1 MKYTALEGDTKS
13 SVGTSGV
20 DLSFQIMSQYIY
32 KKLDPSLQEYRVLL
46 LKPGRKERGRRSK
59 KSLIECELLHRQL
72 VQGTQLP
79 FKALSYCWGDPTARY
94 RVRLGGAIHHVT
106 QSLGSFL
113 KRQREESEANQFLW
127 VDAICINQDDDHE
140 KSYQLALMRDIYGTA
155 TELLIWLGD
164 EEQPQ
169 SRGLELLGRYN
180 EHPDDT
186 VIRPARLTHTQRSDF
201 EEILSRPWFD
211 RLWIVQELLLGAF
224 RDKGDT
230 TYLISGSSRVLWTS
244 VINCMQYLSR
254 FNREDREQFPYIER
268 ILALET
274 LREIYA
280 SDPKR
285 SLLWWIAKTRNRDAT
300 DARDKV
306 YGISG
311 LVDSSDTL
319 STQVSTGYE
328 ASAARLYTDFAA
340 LALCSKSIGL
350 ALLRHCQYQKLPG
363 LPSWVPDWS
372 CCTRERP
379 LWNFLDI
386 EENDQIPDM
395 DFVIIITDY
404 AFICKEIPAVPAHY
418 QAATHVPASLA
429 IDDDKET
436 LTTRGIILGA
446 IRESVEPF
454 IGSLTKAWEDS
465 TKFML
470 QVSHCKSMMESLPTR
485 PNPYQSIAGR
495 HNAFWR
501 TILAD
506 HEESQGYHPELTGFN
521 TWLSPIPASWNSV
534 APHILQI
541 RSGRQWQ
548 VRVQAMLLQY
558 NFADFLKRGNH
569 EIADR
574 LWTAYVPKACEN
586 PPRGMTLEGEKD
598 LMIENSYD
606 PMWERLLSVNPH
618 VTPESLTRILEIKV
632 DTDMFDEAHSNSVVE
647 IEDSQEDLQRKHDDL
662 ARTWLNGPHDLINS
676 PFDLPSVIP
685 DPYSHERDAL
695 DVVFEVTEASP
706 EVRAFHVDDEQPPQH
721 KIKAMPG
728 PSTSSVGKKCEKY
741 ALGRRFFV
749 TDGNFM
755 GLGPPQAEVGDIVAV
770 FFGSDVPF
778 VLRPQEDKFR
788 LIGEAH
794 VQGIMDGEAME
805 WWKNEGTREQDPFE
819 HPTSLEEKAFI
830 IV

>member
-1 MKYTALEGDTKS
+1 
-13 SVGTSGV
+13 
-20 DLSFQIMSQYIY
+20 MSQYIY
-32 KKLDPSLQEYRVLL
+32 KKLDPSVQEYRVLL

-72 VQGTQLP
+72 AQGTHLP

-94 RVRLGGAIHHVT
+94 RIKVGGMIHHVT

-113 KRQREESEANQFLW
+113 KRQRDDSEANQFLW

-140 KSYQLALMRDIYGTA
+140 KSYQLALMRDIYDTA

-164 EEQPQ
+164 EEQPH
-169 SRGLELLGRYN
+169 SRGLELLGKYDKN
-180 EHPDDT
+180 PDDT
-186 VIRPARLTHTQRSDF
+186 GFRPARLRHTERSDF
-201 EEILSRPWFD
+201 EEILNRPWFD

-224 RDKGDT
+224 RNKGDT

-274 LREIYA
+274 LREIYS

-300 DARDKV
+300 DARDKI

-311 LVDSSDTL
+311 LVESSDTL
-319 STQVSTGYE
+319 LTLVSNGYE
-328 ASAARLYTDFAA
+328 TSAARLYTDFAA
-340 LALCSKSIGL
+340 LALCSESIGL
-350 ALLRHCQYQKLPG
+350 ALLRQCQYQILPG

-372 CCTRERP
+372 SCTREHP
-379 LWNFLDI
+379 LWNFLDN
-386 EENDQIPDM
+386 EEADHILDM
-395 DFVIIITDY
+395 DFVTIITDY

-418 QAATHVPASLA
+418 QASTRVPASLT

-436 LTTRGIILGA
+436 LTTRGLVLGE

-454 IGSLTKAWEDS
+454 IGSLTRAWEDS

-470 QVSHCKSMMESLPTR
+470 QVSYCKSMMESLPTR

-506 HEESQGYHPELTGFN
+506 HEESQGYHPDLMAFN
-521 TWLSPIPASWNSV
+521 EWLSPIPVSWIPV
-534 APHILQI
+534 APNVLQI
-541 RSGRQWQ
+541 RSGRQWH

-558 NFADFLKRGNH
+558 NFANFLKRGNRQ
-569 EIADR
+569 IADR

-586 PPRGMTLEGEKD
+586 PPCGMTPEGEKD
-598 LMIENSYD
+598 LMTDSSYD
-606 PMWERLLSVNPH
+606 PWWERLLSVNPH
-618 VTPESLTRILEIKV
+618 VTPESLTRILEIRV
-632 DTDMFDEAHSNSVVE
+632 DTDMFDQAHSGSMVE
-647 IEDSQEDLQRKHDDL
+647 AEGSREDLQRKHDDL
-662 ARTWLNGPHDLINS
+662 AATWLKGPHDLINS

-695 DVVFEVTEASP
+695 DVVFEVTEASSDL
-706 EVRAFHVDDEQPPQH
+706 RTIHVGDGKPPQH
-721 KIKAMPG
+721 KVKAMPG
-728 PSTSSVGKKCEKY
+728 PSDSKVDKKSEKY

-794 VQGIMDGEAME
+794 VQGIMDGEVME
-805 WWKNEGTREQDPFE
+805 WWKNEDPEEQELFE
-819 HPTSLEEKAFI
+819 HPTSLEEKTFV